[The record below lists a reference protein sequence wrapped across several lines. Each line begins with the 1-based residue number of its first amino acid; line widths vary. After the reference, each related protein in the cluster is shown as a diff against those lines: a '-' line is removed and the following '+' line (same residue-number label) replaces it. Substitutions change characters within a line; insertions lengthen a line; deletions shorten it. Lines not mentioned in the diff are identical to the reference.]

1 MSTWAAGLAQ
11 ASATDVTTL
20 SVAGATI
27 MIVSVGLVLALT
39 VFCLVRIL
47 RGPAPSARH
56 HAPLNIDMRDPD

>member
-1 MSTWAAGLAQ
+1 
-11 ASATDVTTL
+11 
-20 SVAGATI
+20 VAGATI